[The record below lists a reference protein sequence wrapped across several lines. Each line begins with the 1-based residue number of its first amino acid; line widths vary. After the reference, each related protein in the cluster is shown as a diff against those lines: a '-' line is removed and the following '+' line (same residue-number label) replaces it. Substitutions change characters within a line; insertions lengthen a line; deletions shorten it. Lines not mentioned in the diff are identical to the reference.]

1 MRRRII
7 IIGIICM
14 FILTGCGLLC
24 WFFYGGKT
32 ESKGDTVKAGEKVV
46 LASELNN
53 RAENTEEVVSGKQED
68 SNQSQTTC
76 DAVYTNLAT
85 EINDPIARKVFD
97 LILINHSVIADRYQD
112 TNNIDSNYMQKSSL
126 AEDRDDE
133 FYSIRKKKKELDKE
147 AMAYYESLMDELKRN
162 PQNWKSVWK
171 RYKDYAIEYYAKVRN
186 FDYDLEVKKITY
198 LKTEEGK
205 ELAEQGGITEK
216 VIEQWQK
223 RYEEVKEYTRE
234 EVRKQLEESAKEAG
248 IPE

>member
-1 MRRRII
+1 
-7 IIGIICM
+7 
-14 FILTGCGLLC
+14 
-24 WFFYGGKT
+24 
-32 ESKGDTVKAGEKVV
+32 
-46 LASELNN
+46 
-53 RAENTEEVVSGKQED
+53 
-68 SNQSQTTC
+68 
-76 DAVYTNLAT
+76 
-85 EINDPIARKVFD
+85 
-97 LILINHSVIADRYQD
+97 
-112 TNNIDSNYMQKSSL
+112 MQKSSL

-216 VIEQWQK
+216 VIEQ
-223 RYEEVKEYTRE
+223 
-234 EVRKQLEESAKEAG
+234 
-248 IPE
+248 